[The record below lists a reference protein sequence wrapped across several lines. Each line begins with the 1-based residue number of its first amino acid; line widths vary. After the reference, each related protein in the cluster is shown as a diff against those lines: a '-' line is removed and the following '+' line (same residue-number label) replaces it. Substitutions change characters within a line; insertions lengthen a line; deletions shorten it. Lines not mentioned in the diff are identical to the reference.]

1 MSVRA
6 CLSPVASGLSRALTA
21 GCALAL
27 LCTAS
32 PAASPERTAKQLF
45 GSVALPADMKSQSI
59 GFYSRGCMA
68 GAVGMPVDGP
78 NWQTMRLSRN
88 RRWGQPALVRLLEDL
103 SVKAAR
109 DGWTGLMVGDMSQP
123 RGGPMLTGHASHQ
136 IGLDADI
143 WFTPMPPERLTYE
156 QRENL
161 SATSMLKPNS
171 FYVDDK
177 RWTKAHENLLRDAA
191 SYKEVER
198 ILVHPGI
205 KKKLCDTVTGD
216 RAWLAKIRPNWG
228 HNYHFHLRLACQ
240 DGSPGCRK
248 QNPVTGGQGC
258 DASLDWWFNVEL
270 VPKKPTKPE
279 KPVKPKPEMRL
290 SDLPSACA
298 AVLDAPAKPADE
310 ADLKV
315 RDAGFSAPAI
325 AIPAYDPAMARRSK
339 PIEAKGAPAATAV
352 SAPPP
357 GAIPTPT
364 RRPRD

>member
-1 MSVRA
+1 MVLRV
-6 CLSPVASGLSRALTA
+6 LA
-21 GCALAL
+21 GGCMLAL
-27 LCTAS
+27 CCAMTVS
-32 PAASPERTAKQLF
+32 PAHSNDQTAKQLF
-45 GSVALPADMKSQSI
+45 GAAALPADMKSQSI

-88 RRWGQPALVRLLEDL
+88 RRWGHPVLVGILEDL

-109 DGWTGLMVGDMSQP
+109 EGWSGLMVGDMSQP

-143 WFTPMPPERLTYE
+143 WFTPMPPERLSYE
-156 QRENL
+156 QRESL
-161 SATSMLKPNS
+161 SAISMLKPNS
-171 FYVDDK
+171 FHVDDA
-177 RWTKAHENLLRDAA
+177 RWTRAHENLLRTAA

-205 KKKLCDTVTGD
+205 KKKLCDTVKGD

-228 HNYHFHLRLACQ
+228 HNYHFHLRIACQ
-240 DGSPGCRK
+240 DGSPDCRK
-248 QNPVTGGQGC
+248 QNPAPGGQGC
-258 DASLDWWFNVEL
+258 DASLDWWFDVGL
-270 VPKKPTKPE
+270 APKKPAKRQ
-279 KPVKPKPEMRL
+279 KPVKPKPELRL
-290 SDLPSACA
+290 SDLPSACG

-325 AIPAYDPAMARRSK
+325 AIPAYDPALARRSK
-339 PIEAKGAPAATAV
+339 PIEAKGASAATPV
-352 SAPPP
+352 SAPPA